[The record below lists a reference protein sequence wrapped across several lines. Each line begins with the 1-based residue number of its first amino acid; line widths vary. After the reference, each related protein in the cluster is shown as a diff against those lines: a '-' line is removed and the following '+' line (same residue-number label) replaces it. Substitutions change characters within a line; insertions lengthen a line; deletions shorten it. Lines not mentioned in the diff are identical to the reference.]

1 MQPWVR
7 KVLAIPV
14 VTVALIVCVAAIG
27 AARASGANDNDGPAS
42 INESAFGLDYV
53 PLRGDTVD
61 MAVRT
66 IVLHRSGKTYSAA
79 TAEGLTVK
87 NQHVIPLA
95 RVPFLGQLTDAPY
108 ERDAFSDKYRV
119 ADVLAQNETLFI
131 TLPDETPVPDGVI
144 IFNQNNAFFLTEKP
158 APAASATP
166 VSGQVIASAFFNPE
180 ERNLLI
186 MVRPSIIMDG
196 GLF

>member
-14 VTVALIVCVAAIG
+14 VTVALIICVAAIG
-27 AARASGANDNDGPAS
+27 AAQASDPRDRDNPAS
-42 INESAFGLDYV
+42 TNESAYGLDYV
-53 PLRGDTVD
+53 PLRGGTVD

-66 IVLHRSGKTYSAA
+66 IVLHQNGKAYSAA

-87 NQHVIPLA
+87 NQNALPLA
-95 RVPFLGQLTDAPY
+95 RVPLLGQLTDSPY
-108 ERDAFSDKYRV
+108 ERDAFADKYRV

-131 TLPDETPVPDGVI
+131 TLPDETPLPDGLV
-144 IFNQNNAFFLTEKP
+144 IFNQNNAFFLTQKP
-158 APAASATP
+158 APAAAGAP
-166 VSGQVIASAFFNPE
+166 VSGPVIASAFFNPD